1 LTYYLRGIGSL
12 DIVADA
18 DGDDYSV
25 TVDATDTAALAA
37 GNYQFLARVAKAGE
51 VYTVDSGAVVIRPNA
66 ATATAG
72 TLESHAEKMVALLRS
87 EIQAR
92 VTGTGTAHNDYTIDS
107 RQIIKIPLP
116 ELYTLLNK
124 YEAALARERN
134 GGKLPSI
141 AIRFPGVAW

>member
-1 LTYYLRGIGSL
+1 
-12 DIVADA
+12 
-18 DGDDYSV
+18 
-25 TVDATDTAALAA
+25 
-37 GNYQFLARVAKAGE
+37 VAKAGE

-66 ATATAG
+66 ATAAAG
-72 TLESHAEKMVALLRS
+72 VLESHAEKMVALLRS

-107 RQIIKIPLP
+107 RQIAKIPLP
-116 ELYTLLNK
+116 ELYALLNK
-124 YEAALARERN
+124 YESALARERN